1 MNTIV
6 KTCDLPV
13 TREKTVAETS
23 FLCGFR
29 GKGESSN
36 PLTHVKPSGN
46 QVSRGFLFVLTKMPD
61 TLDSLCKPRII
72 GSEKDTIQLVDIGPH
87 PGVQVRK
94 MQVLLRCFNADMSKV
109 QPQRFKISTAQD
121 ERSCKGVPEQVRF

>member
-1 MNTIV
+1 MGKLGLDMYLFFIRCE

-46 QVSRGFLFVLTKMPD
+46 QVSRGFLFVLTKMSD
-61 TLDSLCKPRII
+61 TLDSLCKP
-72 GSEKDTIQLVDIGPH
+72 
-87 PGVQVRK
+87 
-94 MQVLLRCFNADMSKV
+94 
-109 QPQRFKISTAQD
+109 
-121 ERSCKGVPEQVRF
+121 

>member
-1 MNTIV
+1 MGKLGLDTCLFFIRRE

-36 PLTHVKPSGN
+36 PLTHVNK
-46 QVSRGFLFVLTKMPD
+46 K
-61 TLDSLCKPRII
+61 
-72 GSEKDTIQLVDIGPH
+72 
-87 PGVQVRK
+87 
-94 MQVLLRCFNADMSKV
+94 
-109 QPQRFKISTAQD
+109 
-121 ERSCKGVPEQVRF
+121 

>member
-1 MNTIV
+1 MGKLGLDMYLFFIRCE

-36 PLTHVKPSGN
+36 PLTHVIKKWDRTYRLVPFFIRVQSDSNGFDLHFISSPFHSG
-46 QVSRGFLFVLTKMPD
+46 
-61 TLDSLCKPRII
+61 
-72 GSEKDTIQLVDIGPH
+72 
-87 PGVQVRK
+87 
-94 MQVLLRCFNADMSKV
+94 
-109 QPQRFKISTAQD
+109 RFKANIH
-121 ERSCKGVPEQVRF
+121 RML